1 MASLQIS
8 SHFLDYKLYR
18 IRARLV
24 QVRKNIDYS
33 NLYYL
38 ERMDERGLEGGSLEA
53 VFEVGRD

>member
-24 QVRKNIDYS
+24 KVRKNINYS
-33 NLYYL
+33 NLHYL
-38 ERMDERGLEGGSLEA
+38 ERMDEAGLEGGSVEP